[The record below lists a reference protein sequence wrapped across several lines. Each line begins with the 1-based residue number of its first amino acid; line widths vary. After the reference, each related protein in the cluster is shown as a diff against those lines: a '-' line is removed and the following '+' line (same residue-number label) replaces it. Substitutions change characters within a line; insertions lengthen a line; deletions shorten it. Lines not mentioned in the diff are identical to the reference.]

1 MSALKLLA
9 FDEEDLQI
17 VSAHLQ
23 DALLRGEDM
32 SWQPRGRRFVVMVNR
47 FDWEQAFADDGPADR
62 PFERCRCALRFDKV
76 DAVKVKNL
84 KPGARGQ
91 VLELLA
97 ITFPPQDAPAGSIE
111 LVFADDRSIRL
122 DVECIE
128 AEVTDIGE
136 HWTTRRKPEH
146 Q

>member
-1 MSALKLLA
+1 MSELKLLA
-9 FDEEDLQI
+9 FDEEDLQV

-32 SWQPRGRRFVVMVNR
+32 TWQPRGRRFAMLVSR
-47 FDWEQAFADDGPADR
+47 FDWEQALVDDERSDR
-62 PFERCRCALRFDKV
+62 LFERCRCALRFDKV

-84 KPGARGQ
+84 KPGAGGQ

-97 ITFPPQDAPAGSIE
+97 ITYEAQQPPAGHIE
-111 LVFADDRSIRL
+111 LVFAGNRSVRL

-128 AEVTDIGE
+128 AEVTDLGE
-136 HWTTRRKPEH
+136 HWTTHARPQHK
-146 Q
+146 